1 MMRKAAL
8 KAKEKVAKAKV
19 SSPLLRKRQFKSQT
33 N

>member
-19 SSPLLRKRQFKSQT
+19 SSPKARQFKSET